1 MNKLTSLIQ
10 VGSFA
15 TVAVFAMSAG
25 AAQAESAIRGA
36 YAEVR
41 ANSSSQAASFEQV
54 LPDNFYFSGTD
65 RNGDPVRAPRGFT
78 IVEAPEEG
86 GGGIEEGG
94 GAIVI
99 PEGSVP
105 TNFGEQA
112 IGTFLTVDVAD
123 TGTNQSNLLLL
134 GVNAGIPRSTSVD
147 HTDTPLAATSL
158 EDSIAEQ
165 VQNLTS
171 PTDEDVTGLI
181 RAFVGSN
188 GNTASTGLE

>member
-65 RNGDPVRAPRGFT
+65 RNGDPVTAADSATFL
-78 IVEAPEEG
+78 
-86 GGGIEEGG
+86 GGIQ
-94 GAIVI
+94 
-99 PEGSVP
+99 P
-105 TNFGEQA
+105 NFIDQE

-123 TGTNQSNLLLL
+123 PGTNQSNLLLL
-134 GVNAGIPRSTSVD
+134 GVNAGIPRSTSVNYAD
-147 HTDTPLAATSL
+147 QPLAATSL

-165 VQNLTS
+165 VQSLS

-181 RAFVGSN
+181 RAFVGPE